1 LTLNDF
7 KRIKLIGKVKLM
19 TVNNENSTPL
29 SDPHLNDVLPV
40 SPKLV
45 EEIVC
50 ALDQLNKEQVDFLL
64 RPLHSADIAD
74 VFEQLNDNHRKL
86 LTSLIG
92 SRMEPDV
99 LSELDDSTLDD
110 VITEMD
116 DKDVARAV
124 SQMESDDAVHVLED
138 MDENE
143 QRKIIDALPD
153 KDRLIVK
160 EGLSYPEDS
169 AGRLLQKNLVSVP
182 GLWTVGAV
190 IDYFLIEENL
200 PDEFYEVFI
209 VDPMHHPIGTAA
221 LNKIVRSDR
230 DKKISEIMEKEPTL
244 VRVDTDQEEVAYLFR
259 QYDLTSMGVVD
270 DGGRLIGVITFDD
283 VVDVIEEEAEEDL
296 MLMSGIQETDITESV
311 FVAFK
316 NRVTWLIV
324 NLGTAILASMVIAM
338 FDATINQM
346 VALAVL
352 MPIVASMGGNA
363 GTQTMTVTVRAIA
376 TRELTA
382 TNMKRIIFREFS
394 IALLNGVIIAI
405 LIGGLSWVWF
415 DNTLLG
421 LVMGVAMIVNMIM
434 AGLAGILIP
443 ITLDKV
449 NIDPA
454 LASSIFVTTIT
465 DVIGFFAFLGLA
477 SQVLI

>member
-1 LTLNDF
+1 
-7 KRIKLIGKVKLM
+7 M

-29 SDPHLNDVLPV
+29 SDSHLNDVLTV
-40 SPKLV
+40 SPKLL

-143 QRKIIDALPD
+143 QRKIINALPD

-182 GLWTVGAV
+182 GLWTVGTV

-311 FVAFK
+311 FVASK

>member
-1 LTLNDF
+1 MTLNDF

-259 QYDLTSMGVVD
+259 QYDLTSMGVID

-311 FVAFK
+311 FVASK

>member
-1 LTLNDF
+1 MTLNDF
-7 KRIKLIGKVKLM
+7 KRIKLIGKEKLM

-143 QRKIIDALPD
+143 QRKIINALPD

-311 FVAFK
+311 FVASK